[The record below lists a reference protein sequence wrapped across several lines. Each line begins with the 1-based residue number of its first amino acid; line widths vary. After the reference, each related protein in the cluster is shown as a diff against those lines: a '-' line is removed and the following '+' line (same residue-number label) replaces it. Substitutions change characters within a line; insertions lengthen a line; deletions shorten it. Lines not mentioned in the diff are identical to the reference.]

1 MELSIAAYA
10 LWAELILQV
19 VQFAFEQKNP
29 KNQSESLNWLA
40 TAIKQFGF
48 K

>member
-1 MELSIAAYA
+1 MNLDLCHS
-10 LWAELILQV
+10 LLQV
-19 VQFAFEQKNP
+19 LKLAFNQKNP

-40 TAIKQFGF
+40 KALIEFGL